1 MVGYTELVNRL
12 LDRRMVLDKSEGPRA
27 KYEILGRKEK
37 NARLITTTESGKHTQ
52 LLHHVKSF
60 TCARS

>member
-37 NARLITTTESGKHTQ
+37 NARLEIERDRERDRDRENRGRECSH
-52 LLHHVKSF
+52 
-60 TCARS
+60 

>member
-1 MVGYTELVNRL
+1 MVSYTELVNRL

-37 NARLITTTESGKHTQ
+37 NARLSVISSAVFHY
-52 LLHHVKSF
+52 VYAS
-60 TCARS
+60 

>member
-37 NARLITTTESGKHTQ
+37 NARLQQGDRDK
-52 LLHHVKSF
+52 
-60 TCARS
+60 A